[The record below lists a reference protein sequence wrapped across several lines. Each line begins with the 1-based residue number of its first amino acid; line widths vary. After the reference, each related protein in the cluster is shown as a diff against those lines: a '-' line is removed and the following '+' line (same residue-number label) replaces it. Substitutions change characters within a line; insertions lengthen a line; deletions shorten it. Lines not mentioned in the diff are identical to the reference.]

1 MEDHEATMPVSA
13 NRSRPNWVRKNKSI
27 ISFCVTFT
35 IFVTISLEVTTILLN
50 ARSSANHTAE
60 WTIWCQ
66 HTDRLRLSD
75 QNSVT
80 ICIQEKSI
88 NIEMTRFDS
97 NSNHDGT
104 WFNDEEWRKIK
115 DVSNR
120 YLLI

>member
-1 MEDHEATMPVSA
+1 MEDQEATMRESA
-13 NRSRPNWVRKNKSI
+13 NRSNWVRKNKSI
-27 ISFCVTFT
+27 IPFCVTFT

-50 ARSSANHTAE
+50 ARSSSNHTAE
-60 WTIWCQ
+60 WMIWCQ
-66 HTDRLRLSD
+66 YTDRLRLSD
-75 QNSVT
+75 QNSVM

-97 NSNHDGT
+97 NSNLDGT

-120 YLLI
+120 Y